1 MKIGSV
7 QVKPQ
12 VGTRKATWLS
22 PLLREGNRGCQRQGP
37 NPLREWPRSL
47 PFVGGHLLPLPLLPP
62 RALELVIRGTD
73 LGLFEERAAA
83 VKDTAC
89 KVAILLFL

>member
-22 PLLREGNRGCQRQGP
+22 PLLREGNRGYQRQGP

-47 PFVGGHLLPLPLLPP
+47 PFVGGHLLPLLPP
-62 RALELVIRGTD
+62 WALELVIRGTD